1 MALLR
6 SFIAAGITMVF
17 VSYFSVQANL
27 GGTLTFIAIWLAGGG
42 VFVLGMKALSKKKKE
57 G

>member
-17 VSYFSVQANL
+17 VSYCSTQANFNN
-27 GGTLTFIAIWLAGGG
+27 TLTFIAIWLAGGA
-42 VFVLGMKALSKKKKE
+42 VFILGMKALKK
-57 G
+57 